1 MRVLVTGAAGFVGR
15 YMIAELARNGHE
27 AFAFDVASSA
37 PVKDAVAS
45 LHGDLCK
52 PSDVNGAFTSAK
64 CDACV
69 HLGAISSVPAG
80 QSNPTVMFSVNVL
93 GTLNVLEAVRNCRPS
108 AKVLVVSTAHVYG
121 TVAGRG
127 VVKEDAPLAPLSMY
141 AISKSAADLATLA
154 YARQYRMFAM
164 TVRPNNHT
172 GPRQSPEFFIASF
185 ASQIK
190 AIAAGSSEAVLK
202 VGNLDSRRN
211 VMDVRDVVRAYRLL
225 LEKGR
230 AGEAYNMA
238 SQNDLTVREVL
249 DKLCELAGVHP
260 QIVVDPAKFRPTD
273 SSPALD
279 TAKVKAHTGWTPQIG
294 IADTL
299 KDILSEA

>member
-1 MRVLVTGAAGFVGR
+1 MRVLVTGAGGFVGR
-15 YMIAELARNGHE
+15 YMVAELARNGHE
-27 AFAFDVASSA
+27 AFAFDVPSSA

-45 LHGDLCK
+45 LHGDLCN
-52 PSDVNGAFTSAK
+52 PSDVNGAFTSSK
-64 CDACV
+64 CDACI

-108 AKVLVVSTAHVYG
+108 ARILVVSTAHVYG
-121 TVAGRG
+121 TAAGRG
-127 VVKEDAPLAPLSMY
+127 VVTEDAPLAPVSMY
-141 AISKSAADLATLA
+141 AISKCAADLATLA
-154 YARQYRMFAM
+154 YARQYRMFGM
-164 TVRPNNHT
+164 TVRPNNHA
-172 GPRQSPEFFIASF
+172 GPRQSPDFFIASF

-190 AIAAGSSEAVLK
+190 AIAAGRSKAVLK
-202 VGNLDSRRN
+202 VGNLESRRD

-230 AGEAYNMA
+230 AGETYNMA
-238 SQNDLTVREVL
+238 SQNVLAVREVL
-249 DKLCELAGVHP
+249 DRLCELAGVHP

-279 TAKVKAHTGWTPQIG
+279 IAKVKSHTGWTPQIG
-294 IADTL
+294 ITDTL
-299 KDILSEA
+299 KDILAEA